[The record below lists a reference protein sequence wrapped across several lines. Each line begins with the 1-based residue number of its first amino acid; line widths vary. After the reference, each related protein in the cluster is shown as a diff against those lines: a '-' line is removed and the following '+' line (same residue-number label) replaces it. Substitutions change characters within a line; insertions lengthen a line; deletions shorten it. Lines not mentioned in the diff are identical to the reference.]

1 MNIVVKKIKSL
12 ETTIDVYGSK
22 SAIIRYLICA
32 YLSNQK
38 ITLHN
43 MSYGDDVLNT
53 ISCLRKMG
61 ARIIIED
68 HKLILQRKEIITPK
82 QMTLD
87 VGASATLLRLLIPL
101 NFVLFPNA
109 TIIYKCHDNLS
120 TRPLDGY
127 NDLFTRNN
135 ILVRQEENNLIVKGK
150 IISRH
155 VKIDASKSS
164 QFASGILLAL
174 PLLEFDTSL
183 EIMNLEVSRSYFS
196 LTQKIIREFGIKTD
210 GKSIIGN
217 QKYCTTKK
225 EFIMPS
231 DFDLALVYTLIA
243 LNSGDVTLNY
253 QGEVPAYFNTLIQ
266 CGANINVNA
275 KQIIVH
281 KSNVNALTLD
291 FSDHIDTSLAFMA
304 FACTLEEPSTF
315 SCLERLKFKESNRL
329 EHILEMFDT
338 LHVDYAMQEEQIK
351 IYPCKR
357 KLNNLFETYMDH
369 RLAMAQIILL
379 SGQKGK
385 IEISDAQVMQKSAP
399 QFWCDLKTMGFRVTR
414 IRRPKILLAIQDKK
428 DLLLPA
434 DGYVV
439 GYEKYCQFA
448 AKKMN
453 FEELEEVVKQKKIYL
468 LMNALIHQSQL
479 KELEEEIKRLSQLS
493 LHYIVQD
500 IGMMEILKKYVPS
513 KNIILMPYTLI
524 CSKCDAKAYMKE
536 NIDAIG
542 LSNEITLQDIYQIS
556 RSAQSYLAIFGYIPM
571 YQSYRKIVSLF
582 LEHTNLT
589 LKSKDSLILKE
600 ETRDEYYHVEE
611 NEYGATIYR
620 PYPINYLD
628 YLNSFWHLKYLQIDT
643 KFLSKEMY
651 AKALYLV
658 KKYYKNRLNIS
669 EVRKEVSKWQGKYR
683 NDFLDSDSIYR
694 REEL

>member
-1 MNIVVKKIKSL
+1 MNIVVKKSKFL
-12 ETTIDVYGSK
+12 ETTINIYGSK

-43 MSYGDDVLNT
+43 MSYGDDVLKT

-68 HKLILQRKEIITPK
+68 HKLAIQRNEINIPK
-82 QMTLD
+82 QLTLD
-87 VGASATLLRLLIPL
+87 VGASGTLLRLLIPL
-101 NFVLFPNA
+101 NLVLFPDV

-120 TRPLDGY
+120 SRPLDGY
-127 NDLFTRNN
+127 NDLFTSNN
-135 ILVRQEENNLIVKGK
+135 VFVRQKNNCLIVKGK
-150 IISRH
+150 IINRH
-155 VKIDASKSS
+155 IKIDASKSS

-174 PLLEFDTSL
+174 PLLEFDTTL
-183 EIMNLEVSRSYFS
+183 EVMNLDVSRGYFT
-196 LTQKIIREFGIKTD
+196 LTKKIMSEFGIKVD
-210 GKSIIGN
+210 ENIKGN
-217 QKYCTTKK
+217 QKYCTTQK

-231 DFDLALVYTLIA
+231 DFDLAIVYTLIA

-253 QGEVPAYFNTLIQ
+253 QGEVPSYFNFLIQ
-266 CGANINVNA
+266 SGANIEINE
-275 KQIIVH
+275 KQIVVH
-281 KSNVNALTLD
+281 KSNVQALTLD
-291 FSDHIDTSLAFMA
+291 FSEQIDTALAFMA
-304 FACTLEEPSTF
+304 FASTLEEPSTF

-329 EHILEMFDT
+329 GHILEMFDT
-338 LHVDYAMQEEQIK
+338 LHIDYEMQGDQIK
-351 IYPCKR
+351 IYPR
-357 KLNNLFETYMDH
+357 KLKLDNLFETYADH
-369 RLAMAQIILL
+369 RLVMAQIILL

-385 IEISDAQVMQKSAP
+385 IEISDAQVIQKSAP
-399 QFWCDLKTMGFRVTR
+399 EFWRDLKAMGFRVTR
-414 IRRPKILLAIQDKK
+414 IRRPKILISIQDEN
-428 DLLLPA
+428 DLSLPA
-434 DGYVV
+434 DGFVV

-448 AKKMN
+448 AKKIN
-453 FEELEEVVKQKKIYL
+453 FEELEEVVKKKKIYL
-468 LMNALIHQSQL
+468 LMNALIHQNQL
-479 KELEEEIKRLSQLS
+479 KDLEDEIKKLSQLS

-513 KNIILMPYTLI
+513 RNIILMPYTLI

-536 NIDAIG
+536 KIDAIG

-556 RSAQSYLAIFGYIPM
+556 RSSQSYLTIFGYVPM

-589 LKSKDSLILKE
+589 LENKDNLTLKE

-611 NEYGATIYR
+611 NEYGSTIYR
-620 PYPINYLD
+620 PYPINYLG
-628 YLNSFWHLKYLQIDT
+628 YLNSFCHLKCMQIES
-643 KFLSKEMY
+643 KFLSKETL
-651 AKALYLV
+651 AKALYLS
-658 KKYYKNRLNIS
+658 KNYYKNRLNIL
-669 EVRKEVSKWQGKYR
+669 EARKEVSKWQEEYR